1 MITTI
6 TKIQNTFS
14 KTITVNTSIYKFITE
29 NLKKEHYIPKN
40 IIKKSKNID
49 NKKDITIRN
58 NLPKKYRQIDFN
70 NQI

>member
-29 NLKKEHYIPKN
+29 NLKIKHYILNNKT
-40 IIKKSKNID
+40 KKSKIID